1 MLVSPD
7 FCGCGDT
14 ERMLSICLTFS
25 LRGEKK
31 MTLVI
36 KPVQLNKSL
45 YIRVPSDLVDMIGLW
60 KKDEFNLTFQE
71 TDREY
76 RLVYTV
82 LKHEQVQDQKINPF

>member
-1 MLVSPD
+1 
-7 FCGCGDT
+7 
-14 ERMLSICLTFS
+14 
-25 LRGEKK
+25 

-36 KPVQLNKSL
+36 KPVQLNKSV

-60 KKDEFNLTFQE
+60 KKDEFNLTLQE

-82 LKHEQVQDQKINPF
+82 LKHEADQKVNPILTTAH

>member
-1 MLVSPD
+1 
-7 FCGCGDT
+7 
-14 ERMLSICLTFS
+14 
-25 LRGEKK
+25 

-36 KPVQLNKSL
+36 KPVQLNKSV
-45 YIRVPSDLVDMIGLW
+45 YIRVPNDLVDMIGLW

-82 LKHEQVQDQKINPF
+82 LKHEPVQDQKIDSF

>member
-1 MLVSPD
+1 
-7 FCGCGDT
+7 
-14 ERMLSICLTFS
+14 
-25 LRGEKK
+25 

-36 KPVQLNKSL
+36 KPVQVNKSV
-45 YIRVPSDLVDMIGLW
+45 YIRVPNDLVDMIDLL

-82 LKHEQVQDQKINPF
+82 LKHEDQKVPILTTKH